1 MADGMTVGR
10 MILREVQRTKLN
22 AALCLTVVLC
32 ATGLLVAML
41 ALTRASVD
49 ATRIMMRDMG
59 HNLLITPPGADL
71 ARYQALDFSGADMP
85 EEYVTRLAESRKG
98 VLAEHF
104 VAKYQV
110 ATKIDECTVVL
121 TGVLAETPKLASRK
135 KPLPTAYDVP
145 DGRVL
150 VRAVAATAL
159 GVQPGDS
166 ITIMGKPFV
175 VDQVLEAQ
183 GVIPEDIRVFA
194 PLHDVQELV
203 GKPGRINAI
212 DALSCK
218 CVGVDLIEI
227 RDLLTASV
235 HAVLPDVNVETRQ
248 SILLARH
255 QQRAI
260 VYQLQVA
267 AVIIVIIGSAV
278 AIWGLTYQNVRNRRR
293 EIGVL
298 RALGVA
304 DGRIT
309 AIFVGKI
316 LGYSLL
322 GAILGVAVGYA
333 VAVWFNTTGRPIAVP
348 AHILAGLIVAAPV
361 ASILFGLPPIIL
373 GLLQEP
379 TEVLKDAVG

>member
-1 MADGMTVGR
+1 MADSMTVGR
-10 MILREVQRTKLN
+10 MILREIQRAKLN
-22 AALCLTVVLC
+22 AALCLAVVLC

-71 ARYQALDFSGADMP
+71 ARYQALDFTGADMP
-85 EEYVTRLAESRKG
+85 EEYVTQLAEST

-110 ATKIDECTVVL
+110 TTKIDECTVVL
-121 TGVLAETPKLASRK
+121 TGVLAETLKLGSRK

-145 DGRVL
+145 EGRVL
-150 VRAVAATAL
+150 VRAAAADAL

-175 VDQVLEAQ
+175 VDKVLEAQ

-218 CVGVDLIEI
+218 CVGVNPEDI
-227 RDLLTASV
+227 RTYLMKSV
-235 HAVLPDVNVETRQ
+235 REVLPDVNIETRQ
-248 SILLARH
+248 SILVARH
-255 QQRAI
+255 EQRAI
-260 VYQLQVA
+260 VYRLQVA
-267 AVIIVIIGSAV
+267 AVIIVIIGSAT

-298 RALGVA
+298 RALGVT

-316 LGYSLL
+316 LGYSVLGAVL
-322 GAILGVAVGYA
+322 GAIVGYG
-333 VAVWFNTTGRPIAVP
+333 VAVWFNTTGQPIAVP
-348 AHILAGLIVAAPV
+348 AHILAGLIASAPV

-373 GLLQEP
+373 GLSQEP